1 MPSVLHIALIPIWA
15 SFALVSVIIPQIHFL
30 MLRSNLSNY
39 TVLTIALAMLIF
51 LPLLFHCEDEIFGYV
66 MQGVSCIFFALRV
79 CEMHTFDRT
88 FNRKWSLAEYLE
100 FLGTSDNGPCRILA
114 SAQEK
119 KKRNSV
125 SVVKVYRVH
134 DRNLS
139 FFGRTA
145 VRLGITWTAFA
156 FANAYLEKYPYHWNF
171 RTNGWFGLLMPWDV
185 EGVIMHVMFAT
196 QLYGLMDICYSL
208 GTLLIVSIVSAP
220 YTPMM
225 DAPFFA
231 TSPRDFWSCRWNL
244 AIKTTIHRLA
254 FSPAMS
260 SMRSLGIKNKMFMT
274 AVATLAAFGFS
285 TLLHEYAL
293 LLLIPAEAGW
303 FENSVF
309 FMGQGIV
316 CVLWEVCTRKV
327 NVQQSGGFI
336 VVQFVGWA
344 MTMLSLLVLCPFF
357 VRPYATSEK
366 FLEFPVNVQMKEFFK
381 TVI

>member
-15 SFALVSVIIPQIHFL
+15 SFVLVSAIIPQIHFM
-30 MLRSNLSNY
+30 MLRSTLSNY

-51 LPLLFHCEDEIFGYV
+51 LPLLFHCEDEMFGYV

-79 CEMHTFDRT
+79 CEMHTFDRN
-88 FNRKWSLAEYLE
+88 FNQKWSLAEYLE

-114 SAQEK
+114 SAQK
-119 KKRNSV
+119 KKTGNSP
-125 SVVKVYRVH
+125 SIIKVYHVH

-139 FFGRTA
+139 FFGWTA

-156 FANAYLEKYPYHWNF
+156 FANAYLEKYPYHWNY
-171 RTNGWFGLLMPWDV
+171 RTDGWYGFLMPWDV

-208 GTLLIVSIVSAP
+208 GTLLLVTIVSAP

-225 DAPFFA
+225 DAPYFA
-231 TSPRDFWSCRWNL
+231 ISPRDFWSYRWNL

-254 FSPAMS
+254 FSPALR
-260 SMRSLGIKNKMFMT
+260 SMRSLGIKNMAFMT

-309 FMGQGIV
+309 FMGQGVV
-316 CVLWEVCTRKV
+316 CVLWEVCIRKV
-327 NVQQSGGFI
+327 KAQQSVGFI
-336 VVQFVGWA
+336 GIQLLGWF

-366 FLEFPVNVQMKEFFK
+366 FLEFPVDGRLKEFFK
-381 TVI
+381 TV